1 MSTFGLEEIAAMLS
15 ASGLNPDDWDWAE
28 LADMLENQKAGIDSL
43 REQLAQTDEPVLR
56 FDPRWE

>member
-1 MSTFGLEEIAAMLS
+1 MLS

-43 REQLAQTDEPVLR
+43 GEQLAQTDEPVLR